1 VSFCR
6 GPKVK
11 RTKREDAATT
21 MTTVSSETATSSSSS
36 SAAVVDNATANGFNN
51 KEFPVETNHGANT
64 GSDPRETPNNTEHLG
79 INFQYTVSDA
89 TGVVF
94 LAHSSRRMNHHSTN
108 CFNQALEW
116 VAC

>member
-1 VSFCR
+1 
-6 GPKVK
+6 
-11 RTKREDAATT
+11 

-36 SAAVVDNATANGFNN
+36 SAAGAIVDNATANGFNN

-64 GSDPRETPNNTEHLG
+64 DPRETLNNTEHLG
-79 INFQYTVSDA
+79 FSFHYQVSDA

-108 CFNQALEW
+108 CFNQALEC